1 MTTVV
6 GLLHLKLAIP
16 LAMSLKDKRRAVKG
30 FKDRLA
36 ANHNVSVAEVDGL
49 NDRRSAVLAVAMVSN
64 DKRYVEGALQVIIN
78 AASTHRDMI
87 LLDRQ
92 IEWV

>member
-1 MTTVV
+1 
-6 GLLHLKLAIP
+6 
-16 LAMSLKDKRRAVKG
+16 MSLKDKRRAVKG

-36 ANHNVSVAEVDGL
+36 ARHNVSVAEVDGL
-49 NDRRSAVLAVAMVSN
+49 DDRRSAVLAIAMVGN
-64 DKRYVEGALQVIIN
+64 EKRYVEGALQAIVN

-92 IEWV
+92 LEWL